1 MINEFLL
8 LTHPSPIL
16 GIRDKGVN
24 KRRPL
29 LGERQ
34 MVKKTLNKIGNLKK
48 KRARSTYSQG
58 AYWTNK
64 IKLKKGSLRIQI
76 LDWGLKN

>member
-1 MINEFLL
+1 MISELLL

-34 MVKKTLNKIGNLKK
+34 MFKKILNKIGNLKK
-48 KRARSTYSQG
+48 KEQG
-58 AYWTNK
+58 VHIHREPTEP
-64 IKLKKGSLRIQI
+64 IKSG
-76 LDWGLKN
+76 